1 MSRGKALAFHSY
13 KGGTGKTTVVTN
25 LAAIYAAQGLRV
37 CVLDFDL
44 YAPGLSTY
52 FRKTSNVYLNSVL
65 RGEETIEKVLLDVSD
80 EIGVSGKL
88 YLGLSSPRKDDIN
101 EIEIHHDTKWH
112 LTAIRRFFAAK
123 KTLFDKYQLD
133 YLFLDTSPG
142 IRYWSCNAI
151 VISDILFLLM
161 TINDTNIEGT
171 KQMTTDIYDTLNRF
185 GSQYYLLANK
195 IPNGMA
201 SQSFSVSASDIQE
214 WEKELSSSM
223 EIPVIGSIPCFCDI
237 QFSRHEF
244 LFAIKQPDHPFSIKM
259 HDIAATI
266 HEAITHQ

>member
-142 IRYWSCNAI
+142 
-151 VISDILFLLM
+151 